1 MFVYLIK
8 MTEIFDTEI
17 IHSTI
22 IKAPIE
28 KVYDSIS
35 TAEGL
40 DSWFTTGA
48 EVSSKIGGQIQFKW
62 TTERADVQG
71 GVIEDGGPIT
81 EVDRPNHFAFQW
93 HPDNKS
99 YATNVHFRFEDTE
112 EGTIIIV
119 QESGF
124 ENTPKGRK
132 ALLSCATG
140 WGEALTMLKFYLEHG
155 IKY

>member
-1 MFVYLIK
+1 

-28 KVYDSIS
+28 RVYDAIS

-40 DSWFTTGA
+40 DEWFTQDA
-48 EVSSKIGGQIQFKW
+48 EVNRRIGGTILFRWKSA
-62 TTERADVQG
+62 RADIQG

-81 EVDRPNHFAFQW
+81 EVDRPTHFAFQW

-99 YATNVHFRFEDTE
+99 YATNVHFKLEDTD
-112 EGTIIIV
+112 EGTIIVV

-140 WGEALTMLKFYLEHG
+140 WGEALTMLKYYLEYG
-155 IKY
+155 VKY